1 MPVSI
6 HEPTIHI
13 IWRSQSFL
21 ISAGIKGGIKGV
33 IAIFL
38 IDCNVSGWRDI
49 VTVAVSGYNTVGLRA
64 VGTVVAVG
72 FECEEVGN
80 WRGIGPVPEE
90 KIWKRRGLCCY
101 CGGSLSG
108 LFTKKYKSCGKENCI
123 QSGAV
128 KNL

>member
-6 HEPTIHI
+6 HEPTTHI
-13 IWRSQSFL
+13 IWRSQSLL
-21 ISAGIKGGIKGV
+21 IFTGIKGGIKGV

-38 IDCNVSGWRDI
+38 I
-49 VTVAVSGYNTVGLRA
+49 
-64 VGTVVAVG
+64 
-72 FECEEVGN
+72 ECEEVGN

-128 KNL
+128 INL